1 MKEPAMRKEFIAKPY
16 QDILV
21 DHFIEHER
29 CAGWAGMGMG
39 KTSSALTAID
49 RLIMMGDDKP
59 TLVLAPLLVA
69 RTTWPEEARKW
80 NHLRHIDVVP
90 IVGTEFERVCA
101 INRDASVYTTNYEN
115 LPWLVEHLGDRWPF
129 DKVIADESTRLKNF
143 RLRQGGVRAKALA
156 QVAHTKIKRFIELT
170 GTPSPNG
177 LMDLWGQL
185 WMLDKGLRLG
195 RSFSA
200 FKERW
205 FKAIK
210 KGEFMHYEPQEH
222 ASREIHKVIGDLC
235 LTVNAKD
242 WFDLREPIVVNK
254 YVELPI
260 RARKAYV
267 DMEVKFYLELEQH
280 FAEAV
285 NSAAKSQKLLQLAN
299 GAVYVD
305 PLTEDDN
312 DPRARL
318 YKEVHDAKLQ
328 MLESIVN
335 EASGAPVLVAY
346 NFKSDLA
353 RLQKAFPKAVA
364 LNPGNVQEVMKQ
376 WNAGK
381 IDMLLVHP
389 ASAGHGLNLQD
400 GGNILVFFGLNWNL
414 EQRLQ
419 VIERI
424 GPVRQLQAGHDRPVF
439 IYNILARD
447 TIDELVLDRVET
459 KREVQDLLLEAM
471 AKKRRRVA

>member
-1 MKEPAMRKEFIAKPY
+1 
-16 QDILV
+16 
-21 DHFIEHER
+21 
-29 CAGWAGMGMG
+29 
-39 KTSSALTAID
+39 
-49 RLIMMGDDKP
+49 
-59 TLVLAPLLVA
+59 
-69 RTTWPEEARKW
+69 
-80 NHLRHIDVVP
+80 
-90 IVGTEFERVCA
+90 
-101 INRDASVYTTNYEN
+101 
-115 LPWLVEHLGDRWPF
+115 
-129 DKVIADESTRLKNF
+129 
-143 RLRQGGVRAKALA
+143 
-156 QVAHTKIKRFIELT
+156 
-170 GTPSPNG
+170 
-177 LMDLWGQL
+177 
-185 WMLDKGLRLG
+185 
-195 RSFSA
+195 
-200 FKERW
+200 
-205 FKAIK
+205 
-210 KGEFMHYEPQEH
+210 
-222 ASREIHKVIGDLC
+222 
-235 LTVNAKD
+235 
-242 WFDLREPIVVNK
+242 
-254 YVELPI
+254 
-260 RARKAYV
+260 
-267 DMEVKFYLELEQH
+267 MEVKFYLELEQH

-305 PLTEDDN
+305 PLTEDDD
-312 DPRARL
+312 DPRSRL

-335 EASGAPVLVAY
+335 EASGNPVLVAY

-364 LNPGNVQEVMKQ
+364 LNPGNVQAVMRA
-376 WNAGK
+376 WNKGK
-381 IDMLLVHP
+381 IEMLLVHP

-471 AKKRRRVA
+471 ARKRRRVA